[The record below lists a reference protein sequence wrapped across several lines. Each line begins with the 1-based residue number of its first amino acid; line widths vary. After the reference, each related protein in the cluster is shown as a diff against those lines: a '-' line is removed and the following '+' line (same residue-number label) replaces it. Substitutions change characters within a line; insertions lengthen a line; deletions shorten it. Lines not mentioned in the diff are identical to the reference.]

1 MAGVN
6 KVILV
11 GNLGQSPESKA
22 TQAGTTVARLSMA
35 TSRSFTNKGG
45 ERVEETEWH
54 RVSVFG
60 KAADACVKYLDK
72 GSKVYVEGRLR
83 TSSYEQDGVKKWST
97 EIIANDVQFLDSK
110 GSRGGDGGGGGG
122 GGGNTMG
129 GGDPPNTPPGGDDDI
144 PF

>member
-11 GNLGQSPESKA
+11 GNLGSAPDGKA
-22 TQAGTTVARLSMA
+22 TQAGTSVARLSLA
-35 TSRSFTNKGG
+35 TSRTFTNKAG

-60 KAADACVKYLDK
+60 KSADACVKYLDK

-97 EIIANDVQFLDSK
+97 EVIANDVQFLDSK
-110 GSRGGDGGGGGG
+110 GSRSGGGESGGG
-122 GGGNTMG
+122 STMG
-129 GGDPPNTPPGGDDDI
+129 GDQPNTPPSGDDDI

>member
-11 GNLGQSPESKA
+11 GNLGADPKAESTK
-22 TQAGTTVARLSMA
+22 AGTSVTRLSMA
-35 TSRSFTNKGG
+35 TSRSFTNKAN

-54 RVSVFG
+54 RVSVWG
-60 KAADACVKYLDK
+60 KSADACAKYLSK
-72 GSKVYVEGRLR
+72 GSKVYVEGRLQ

-110 GSRGGDGGGGGG
+110 GSGGGSGGGGGG
-122 GGGNTMG
+122 GGSTMTSG
-129 GGDPPNTPPGGDDDI
+129 GTPGGSPPGDDDI